1 MFNYRV
7 TYTDEC
13 GNLNVDF
20 YTTNST
26 ALVAK
31 REFNKLL
38 RKQNQGVLLNIEIW
52 ND

>member
-7 TYTDEC
+7 TYTNEN
-13 GNLNVDF
+13 GEVVVDF
-20 YTTNST
+20 YTTKST

-31 REFNKLL
+31 REFNKVL
-38 RKQNQGVLLNIEIW
+38 RKNGQGVLLNIELW